1 MDELM
6 KQLKA
11 LADSIAAISG
21 RIDALEKARG
31 SAGDMDA
38 LKAEMTKQKDE
49 VTAILAKVQRE
60 GITGLDAKGAKR
72 AEAITAFVGAV
83 RGNLSAVTRTSSNED
98 GGFFV
103 TPEIEAGIMHLA
115 ATEGSMRSIAD
126 VRGTNSDEVVINVR
140 VKGAAAGHVGEN
152 DEREE
157 TETPKYA
164 QIRIPIHTQY
174 AEPVI
179 SNQALEDPDED
190 LAAELTFAI
199 SEALGVQDEEDFV
212 LGNGVKKA
220 RGILSY
226 PTKLCAK
233 KKDLEWGKVPVVKTG
248 KALSFAEAN
257 PVQVFRTAKKLL
269 KVAYRTG
276 AVIVTNSD
284 TAAVMEGF
292 VDDNGRPL
300 WVDSIKDGQP
310 DRLIG
315 LGVVI
320 NDYMPDIDNAE
331 GLPFAALMNPKK
343 AYAIRDRKGMTMI
356 RDPYTKP
363 GFVKFHTEKRTGAGI
378 KNYEAIVLIKAEA

>member
-199 SEALGVQDEEDFV
+199 SEALGVQDEEDFI

-248 KALSFAEAN
+248 KALSFADAN
-257 PVQVFRTAKKLL
+257 PVQVFRNAKKLL

-292 VDDNGRPL
+292 LDDNGRPL

-356 RDPYTKP
+356 RDPYTRP